1 VSTTYCVVLLFCL
14 SSYCVPYVASFSV
27 FLLCLSSYCV
37 PYVANFSVLLFCLSS
52 YCVPY
57 VASFS
62 VFLFCLSSYCVPYV
76 ASFSVFLLCLSSYC
90 VPYVASSSGLHFSLS
105 LRYSLTFIDLQC
117 YWTKTCYFCLS
128 DDEQL
133 VFRNIRCVCNNH
145 AAVSDCV
152 WCLF

>member
-1 VSTTYCVVLLFCL
+1 LFVFVLCALC
-14 SSYCVPYVASFSV
+14 CQ
-27 FLLCLSSYCV
+27 FLWTV
-37 PYVANFSVLLFCLSS
+37 
-52 YCVPY
+52 
-57 VASFS
+57 
-62 VFLFCLSSYCVPYV
+62 
-76 ASFSVFLLCLSSYC
+76 
-90 VPYVASSSGLHFSLS
+90 HFSLS
-105 LRYSLTFIDLQC
+105 LRYSLTFIYLQC